1 MSGKGMSKPVSTA
14 SILRIAILGA
24 EATGKSTLAAALAAH
39 YHTLWVP
46 EYLRE
51 FVEIT
56 QRPPVAAEQL
66 LIATTQLQREAESA
80 KRVLENAAQGMEQ
93 GMVQTSSLLFCDTT
107 PLMTAIYS
115 EHYFVE
121 ADSALA
127 RLAAEHDYA
136 ATIVTAPSMP
146 WVADG
151 MQRDSDAVRQK
162 VHQTLLHKLQQAGI
176 QYQLVDGSLQQ
187 RVLQSVEYLGA
198 VLAQTN

>member
-1 MSGKGMSKPVSTA
+1 MSKPVSTA

-51 FVEIT
+51 FVET
-56 QRPPVAAEQL
+56 SQRPPVAAEQL

-80 KRVLENAAQGMEQ
+80 KRVLA
-93 GMVQTSSLLFCDTT
+93 QTSRLLFCDTT

-198 VLAQTN
+198 LLAQTD

>member
-1 MSGKGMSKPVSTA
+1 MSKPVSTA

-51 FVEIT
+51 FVETT

-66 LIATTQLQREAESA
+66 LIARTQLQREAESA
-80 KRVLENAAQGMEQ
+80 KRVLDNAVQ

-127 RLAAEHDYA
+127 RLAAAHDYA

-198 VLAQTN
+198 VLAQTD

>member
-1 MSGKGMSKPVSTA
+1 MSKPVSTA

-51 FVEIT
+51 FVETT

-80 KRVLENAAQGMEQ
+80 KRVLENAAQGMGQ

-127 RLAAEHDYA
+127 KLAAAHDYA

-198 VLAQTN
+198 VLAQTD

>member
-1 MSGKGMSKPVSTA
+1 MSKPVSTA

-127 RLAAEHDYA
+127 KLAAAHDYA

-198 VLAQTN
+198 VLAQTD

>member
-1 MSGKGMSKPVSTA
+1 MSA

-51 FVEIT
+51 FVETT
-56 QRPPVAAEQL
+56 QRPPVAEEQW
-66 LIATTQLQREAESA
+66 LIATTQRLREAESA
-80 KRVLENAAQGMEQ
+80 AQMLSSAAQDDRF
-93 GMVQTSSLLFCDTT
+93 LFCDTT

-115 EHYFVE
+115 EHYFVR
-121 ADSALA
+121 ADPALA
-127 RLAAEHDYA
+127 SLAAAHDYA

-162 VHQTLLHKLQQAGI
+162 VHHTLLHKLHEADI
-176 QYQLVDGSLQQ
+176 SYRLVDGSLQQ
-187 RVLQSVEYLGA
+187 RVLQSIEYLGLLR
-198 VLAQTN
+198 V

>member
-1 MSGKGMSKPVSTA
+1 MSKPVSTA

-24 EATGKSTLAAALAAH
+24 EATGKSTLAAELAAH

-51 FVEIT
+51 FVETT

-66 LIATTQLQREAESA
+66 LIATTQLRREAESA
-80 KRVLENAAQGMEQ
+80 KRVLENAAQGMGQ

-127 RLAAEHDYA
+127 RLAAAHDYA

-162 VHQTLLHKLQQAGI
+162 VHHTLLHKLQQAGI

-198 VLAQTN
+198 LLAQTH

>member
-1 MSGKGMSKPVSTA
+1 MSKPGSTA

-51 FVEIT
+51 FVETT

-66 LIATTQLQREAESA
+66 LIATTQLQHEAESA
-80 KRVLENAAQGMEQ
+80 KRVLDNAVQGMEQ
-93 GMVQTSSLLFCDTT
+93 GMVQASSLLFCDTT

-127 RLAAEHDYA
+127 RLAAAHDYA

-198 VLAQTN
+198 VLAQTD

>member
-1 MSGKGMSKPVSTA
+1 MSKPVSTA

-51 FVEIT
+51 FVETT

-80 KRVLENAAQGMEQ
+80 KRVLENAAQGMVQ
-93 GMVQTSSLLFCDTT
+93 GMVHTSSLLFCDTT

-127 RLAAEHDYA
+127 RLAAAHDYA

-198 VLAQTN
+198 VLAQTD

>member
-51 FVEIT
+51 FVET
-56 QRPPVAAEQL
+56 SQRPPVAAEQL

-80 KRVLENAAQGMEQ
+80 KRVLE
-93 GMVQTSSLLFCDTT
+93 QTSRLLFCDTT

-127 RLAAEHDYA
+127 RLAAAHDYA

-187 RVLQSVEYLGA
+187 RVLQSVKYLG
-198 VLAQTN
+198 VLLAQTD